1 MTLTA
6 AKDCHTLGQQG
17 KLGLTKKGEQRAEG
31 FEGCISTL
39 KAMSIIATV
48 PEDRRSAT
56 QRQRADRFEEFG
68 CGACHI
74 IPGIRGAAGLVGPPL
89 IHWSQRGY
97 IAGEIPNNGPNLVRW
112 IVDPRAIEPK
122 TDMPDLGI
130 SESQARDIAAY
141 LFSIH

>member
-1 MTLTA
+1 MRTRRATSAPSAPAASVLAGVLAAIVVTA
-6 AKDCHTLGQQG
+6 CASTPSRTSPPQVPQG
-17 KLGLTKKGEQRAEG
+17 NPQRGAVDIE
-31 FEGCISTL
+31 
-39 KAMSIIATV
+39 
-48 PEDRRSAT
+48 R
-56 QRQRADRFEEFG
+56 FG